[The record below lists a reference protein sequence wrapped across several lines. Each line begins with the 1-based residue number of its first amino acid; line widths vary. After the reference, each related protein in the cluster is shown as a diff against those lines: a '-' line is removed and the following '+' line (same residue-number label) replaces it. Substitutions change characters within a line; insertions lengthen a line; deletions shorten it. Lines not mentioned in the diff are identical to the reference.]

1 MGIKFQ
7 ISIATTGFQ
16 TINYQSLLTN
26 KLPLDNMQTLPNPN
40 GMPEAL
46 EGVRVLDCSQIL
58 AGPFCSMLLADMGAD
73 VIKIEKPNGG
83 DDTRRMG
90 PPFIDTESAAF
101 LAMNRNKRSI
111 VLNFKEQS
119 GVQAMKTL
127 VKDADIVIENYR
139 TGTMAR
145 LGLGYEDLKNINPG
159 IIYCSISGFGR
170 TGPYANRGGFDLV
183 AQGMSGLMSITGVPD
198 SPPVKVGVPIAD
210 MNAGMF
216 ATYGILTAYIN
227 KLRTKKGQYLEISL
241 LEAAIAYTVWESAG
255 YFATGDIAEP
265 LGSSHRNSAPYQ
277 ALKTKDGHINV
288 GAPNQSNWER
298 FANAIERSDLVT
310 RNDFKDNASRL
321 VNRESLERELELT
334 LTTKNSSEW
343 LEVLEKSGVP
353 AGPILNISEVWNDPQ
368 VEARNMKVTLDHPT
382 AGKITNIG
390 LAAKLYSTPGRITK
404 PAPLLGEHTREIL
417 VDAGYSKKN
426 IEDLIDSGAAVTN
439 DS

>member
-1 MGIKFQ
+1 
-7 ISIATTGFQ
+7 
-16 TINYQSLLTN
+16 
-26 KLPLDNMQTLPNPN
+26 MQTLPNPN

-183 AQGMSGLMSITGVPD
+183 AQGMSGLTSITGVPN

-310 RNDFKDNASRL
+310 RNEFKDNASRL

-390 LAAKLYSTPGRITK
+390 LAAKLYNTPGRITK

>member
-1 MGIKFQ
+1 
-7 ISIATTGFQ
+7 
-16 TINYQSLLTN
+16 
-26 KLPLDNMQTLPNPN
+26 MQTLPNPN
-40 GMPEAL
+40 GLPEAL

-73 VIKIEKPNGG
+73 VVKIEKPNGG

-139 TGTMAR
+139 TGTMDR
-145 LGLGYEDLKNINPG
+145 LGLGYKDLNNINPG

-183 AQGMSGLMSITGVPD
+183 AQGMSGLMSITGVPN

-227 KLRTKKGQYLEISL
+227 KLRTMKGQYLEISL

-277 ALKTKDGHINV
+277 ALKTKDGHINI

-298 FANAIERSDLVT
+298 FANAIERTDLVA
-310 RNDFKDNASRL
+310 RNEFKDNASRL
-321 VNRESLERELELT
+321 VNRESLEVELELT
-334 LTTKNSSEW
+334 LTTKSSGEW
-343 LEVLEKSGVP
+343 LEVLEKCGVP
-353 AGPILNISEVWNDPQ
+353 AGPILNVSEVWNDPQ
-368 VEARNMKVTLDHPT
+368 IQARNMEVTLEHPT
-382 AGKITNIG
+382 AGKIKNIG

-404 PAPLLGEHTREIL
+404 PAPLLGQHTREVL
-417 VDAGYSKKN
+417 MNAGYSKKN
-426 IEDLIDSGAAVTN
+426 IEALVDSGAAVIN
-439 DS
+439 DSQGIR

>member
-1 MGIKFQ
+1 
-7 ISIATTGFQ
+7 
-16 TINYQSLLTN
+16 
-26 KLPLDNMQTLPNPN
+26 MQTLPNPN
-40 GMPEAL
+40 DMPEAL

-58 AGPFCSMLLADMGAD
+58 AGPFCSMLLADKGAD
-73 VIKIEKPNGG
+73 VIKIENPNGG

-183 AQGMSGLMSITGVPD
+183 AQGMSGLMSITGVPN

-241 LEAAIAYTVWESAG
+241 MDSAIAYTVWESAG

-310 RNDFKDNASRL
+310 RNEFKDNASRL

-368 VEARNMKVTLDHPT
+368 VEARNMKATLDHPT

>member
-1 MGIKFQ
+1 
-7 ISIATTGFQ
+7 
-16 TINYQSLLTN
+16 
-26 KLPLDNMQTLPNPN
+26 MQTLPNPN
-40 GMPEAL
+40 DMPEAL

-241 LEAAIAYTVWESAG
+241 MEAAIAYTVWESAG

-310 RNDFKDNASRL
+310 RNEFKDNASRL

-426 IEDLIDSGAAVTN
+426 IENLIDSGAAVTN

>member
-1 MGIKFQ
+1 
-7 ISIATTGFQ
+7 
-16 TINYQSLLTN
+16 
-26 KLPLDNMQTLPNPN
+26 MQTLPNPN

-73 VIKIEKPNGG
+73 IIKIEKPNGG

-277 ALKTKDGHINV
+277 ALKTKDGHINI

-310 RNDFKDNASRL
+310 RNEFKDNASRL

>member
-1 MGIKFQ
+1 
-7 ISIATTGFQ
+7 
-16 TINYQSLLTN
+16 
-26 KLPLDNMQTLPNPN
+26 MQTLPNPN

-241 LEAAIAYTVWESAG
+241 MEAAIAYTVWESAG

-310 RNDFKDNASRL
+310 RNEFKDNASRL

-368 VEARNMKVTLDHPT
+368 IEARNMKVTLDHPT

>member
-1 MGIKFQ
+1 
-7 ISIATTGFQ
+7 
-16 TINYQSLLTN
+16 
-26 KLPLDNMQTLPNPN
+26 MQTLPNPN

-298 FANAIERSDLVT
+298 FANAIERSDLIK
-310 RNDFKDNASRL
+310 RNEFKDNASRL

>member
-1 MGIKFQ
+1 
-7 ISIATTGFQ
+7 
-16 TINYQSLLTN
+16 
-26 KLPLDNMQTLPNPN
+26 
-40 GMPEAL
+40 MPEAL

-58 AGPFCSMLLADMGAD
+58 AGPFCSMLLADMGAA

-83 DDTRRMG
+83 DATRRMG

-310 RNDFKDNASRL
+310 RNEFKDNASRL

>member
-1 MGIKFQ
+1 
-7 ISIATTGFQ
+7 
-16 TINYQSLLTN
+16 
-26 KLPLDNMQTLPNPN
+26 
-40 GMPEAL
+40 MPEAL

-310 RNDFKDNASRL
+310 RNEFKDNASRL

>member
-1 MGIKFQ
+1 
-7 ISIATTGFQ
+7 
-16 TINYQSLLTN
+16 
-26 KLPLDNMQTLPNPN
+26 MQTLPNPN

-183 AQGMSGLMSITGVPD
+183 AQGMSGLMSITGVPN

-227 KLRTKKGQYLEISL
+227 KLRTMKGQYLEISL

-255 YFATGDIAEP
+255 YFATGHIAEP

-277 ALKTKDGHINV
+277 ALKTKDGHINI

-298 FANAIERSDLVT
+298 FANAIERTDLVA
-310 RNDFKDNASRL
+310 RNEFKDNASRL
-321 VNRESLERELELT
+321 VNRESLEVELELT
-334 LTTKNSSEW
+334 LTTKSSGEW
-343 LEVLEKSGVP
+343 LEVLEKCGVP
-353 AGPILNISEVWNDPQ
+353 AGPILNVSEVWNDPQ
-368 VEARNMKVTLDHPT
+368 VQARNMEVTLEHPT
-382 AGKITNIG
+382 AGKIKNIG

-404 PAPLLGEHTREIL
+404 PAPLLGQHTREVL
-417 VDAGYSKKN
+417 MNAGYSKKN
-426 IEDLIDSGAAVTN
+426 IEALVDSGAAVIN
-439 DS
+439 DSQGIR

>member
-1 MGIKFQ
+1 M
-7 ISIATTGFQ
+7 
-16 TINYQSLLTN
+16 
-26 KLPLDNMQTLPNPN
+26 LPLDNMQTLPNPN
-40 GMPEAL
+40 GLPEAL

-73 VIKIEKPNGG
+73 VVKIEKPNGG

-139 TGTMAR
+139 TGTMDR
-145 LGLGYEDLKNINPG
+145 LGLGYKDLNNINPG

-183 AQGMSGLMSITGVPD
+183 AQGMSGLMSITGVPN

-227 KLRTKKGQYLEISL
+227 KLRTMKGQYLEISL

-277 ALKTKDGHINV
+277 ALKTKDGHINI

-298 FANAIERSDLVT
+298 LANAIERTDLVA
-310 RNDFKDNASRL
+310 RNEFKDNASRL
-321 VNRESLERELELT
+321 VNRESLEVELELT
-334 LTTKNSSEW
+334 LTTKSSGEW
-343 LEVLEKSGVP
+343 LEVLEKCGVP

-368 VEARNMKVTLDHPT
+368 IQARNMEVTLEHPT
-382 AGKITNIG
+382 AGKIKNIG

-404 PAPLLGEHTREIL
+404 PAPLLGQHTREVL
-417 VDAGYSKKN
+417 MNAGYSKKN
-426 IEDLIDSGAAVTN
+426 IEALVDSGAAVIN
-439 DS
+439 DI

>member
-1 MGIKFQ
+1 
-7 ISIATTGFQ
+7 
-16 TINYQSLLTN
+16 
-26 KLPLDNMQTLPNPN
+26 
-40 GMPEAL
+40 MPEAL

-183 AQGMSGLMSITGVPD
+183 AQGMSGLMSITGVPN

-310 RNDFKDNASRL
+310 RNEFKDNASRL

>member
-1 MGIKFQ
+1 
-7 ISIATTGFQ
+7 
-16 TINYQSLLTN
+16 
-26 KLPLDNMQTLPNPN
+26 
-40 GMPEAL
+40 MPEAL

-183 AQGMSGLMSITGVPD
+183 AQGMSGLMSITGVPG

-310 RNDFKDNASRL
+310 RNEFKDNASRL

>member
-1 MGIKFQ
+1 
-7 ISIATTGFQ
+7 
-16 TINYQSLLTN
+16 
-26 KLPLDNMQTLPNPN
+26 MQTLPNPN

-183 AQGMSGLMSITGVPD
+183 AQGMSGLMSITGVPN

-310 RNDFKDNASRL
+310 RNEFKDNASRL

-426 IEDLIDSGAAVTN
+426 IENLIDSGAAVTN

>member
-1 MGIKFQ
+1 
-7 ISIATTGFQ
+7 
-16 TINYQSLLTN
+16 
-26 KLPLDNMQTLPNPN
+26 MQTLPNPN
-40 GMPEAL
+40 GLPEAL

-73 VIKIEKPNGG
+73 VVKIEKPNGG

-139 TGTMAR
+139 TGTMDR
-145 LGLGYEDLKNINPG
+145 LGLGYKDLNNINPG

-183 AQGMSGLMSITGVPD
+183 AQGMSGLMSITGVPN

-227 KLRTKKGQYLEISL
+227 KLRTMKGQYLEISL

-277 ALKTKDGHINV
+277 ALKTKDGHINI

-298 FANAIERSDLVT
+298 FANAIERTDLVA
-310 RNDFKDNASRL
+310 RNEFKDNASRL
-321 VNRESLERELELT
+321 VNRESLEVELELT
-334 LTTKNSSEW
+334 LTTKSSGEW
-343 LEVLEKSGVP
+343 LEVLEKCGVP
-353 AGPILNISEVWNDPQ
+353 AGPILNVSEVWNDPQ
-368 VEARNMKVTLDHPT
+368 IQARNMEVTLEHPT
-382 AGKITNIG
+382 AGKIKNIG

-404 PAPLLGEHTREIL
+404 PAPLLGQHTREVL
-417 VDAGYSKKN
+417 MNAGYSKKN
-426 IEDLIDSGAAVTN
+426 IEALVDSGAAVIN

>member
-1 MGIKFQ
+1 
-7 ISIATTGFQ
+7 
-16 TINYQSLLTN
+16 
-26 KLPLDNMQTLPNPN
+26 MQTLPNPN

-73 VIKIEKPNGG
+73 VIKIEKPTGG

-101 LAMNRNKRSI
+101 LAINRNKRSI

-183 AQGMSGLMSITGVPD
+183 AQGMSGLMSITGVPN

-298 FANAIERSDLVT
+298 FADAIQRSDLIA

-321 VNRESLERELELT
+321 VNRESLEAELELT
-334 LTTKNSSEW
+334 LKTKNSNEW

-368 VEARNMKVTLDHPT
+368 VEARNMKVTLEHPT

-390 LAAKLYSTPGRITK
+390 LAAKLYNTPGRITN

-417 VDAGYSKKN
+417 MDAGYSKEN
-426 IEDLIDSGAAVTN
+426 IEDLVASGAAVTN

>member
-1 MGIKFQ
+1 
-7 ISIATTGFQ
+7 
-16 TINYQSLLTN
+16 
-26 KLPLDNMQTLPNPN
+26 MQTLPNPN

-139 TGTMAR
+139 TGTMDR
-145 LGLGYEDLKNINPG
+145 LGLGYKDLNNINPG

-183 AQGMSGLMSITGVPD
+183 AQGMSGLMSITGVPN

-277 ALKTKDGHINV
+277 ALKTKDGHINI

-298 FANAIERSDLVT
+298 FANAIKRTDLVA
-310 RNDFKDNASRL
+310 RNEFKDNASRL
-321 VNRESLERELELT
+321 VNRESLEVELELT
-334 LTTKNSSEW
+334 LTTKSSGEW
-343 LEVLEKSGVP
+343 LEVLEKCGVP

-368 VEARNMKVTLDHPT
+368 IQARNMEVTLDHPT
-382 AGKITNIG
+382 AGKIKNIG

-404 PAPLLGEHTREIL
+404 PAPLLGQHTREVL
-417 VDAGYSKKN
+417 MNAGYSKKN
-426 IEDLIDSGAAVTN
+426 IEALVDSGAAVTN

>member
-1 MGIKFQ
+1 
-7 ISIATTGFQ
+7 
-16 TINYQSLLTN
+16 
-26 KLPLDNMQTLPNPN
+26 MQTLPNPN

-183 AQGMSGLMSITGVPD
+183 AQGMSGLMSITGVPN

-241 LEAAIAYTVWESAG
+241 MEAAIAYTVWESAG

-310 RNDFKDNASRL
+310 RNEFKDNASRL
-321 VNRESLERELELT
+321 VNRKSLETELELT

-368 VEARNMKVTLDHPT
+368 IEARNMKVTLDHPT

>member
-1 MGIKFQ
+1 
-7 ISIATTGFQ
+7 
-16 TINYQSLLTN
+16 
-26 KLPLDNMQTLPNPN
+26 MQTLPNPN

-127 VKDADIVIENYR
+127 VQDADIIIENYR

-183 AQGMSGLMSITGVPD
+183 AQGMSGLMSITGVPN

-216 ATYGILTAYIN
+216 AAYGILTAYIN

-241 LEAAIAYTVWESAG
+241 MEAAIAYTVWESAG

-298 FANAIERSDLVT
+298 FANAIERSDLIA
-310 RNDFKDNASRL
+310 RNEFKDNASRL
-321 VNRESLERELELT
+321 VNRKSLETELELT
-334 LTTKNSSEW
+334 LTTKKSSEW

-353 AGPILNISEVWNDPQ
+353 AGPILNVSEVWNDPQ
-368 VEARNMKVTLDHPT
+368 VEARDMKVTLDHPT

-404 PAPLLGEHTREIL
+404 PAPLLGEHTREVL
-417 VDAGYSKKN
+417 MDASYSKKN
-426 IEDLIDSGAAVTN
+426 IEDLIRSGAAATN

>member
-1 MGIKFQ
+1 M
-7 ISIATTGFQ
+7 
-16 TINYQSLLTN
+16 LT
-26 KLPLDNMQTLPNPN
+26 LDNMQTLPNPN

-46 EGVRVLDCSQIL
+46 EGVRILDCSQIL

-139 TGTMAR
+139 TGTMDR
-145 LGLGYEDLKNINPG
+145 LGLGYEDLKNINSE

-183 AQGMSGLMSITGVPD
+183 AQGMSGLMSITGVPN

-227 KLRTKKGQYLEISL
+227 KLRTNKGQYLEISL

-298 FANAIERSDLVT
+298 FASAIERTDLVT
-310 RNDFKDNASRL
+310 RNEFKDNASRL
-321 VNRESLERELELT
+321 INRESLEVELELT
-334 LTTKNSSEW
+334 LTTKSSGEW
-343 LEVLEKSGVP
+343 LEVLEKGGVP
-353 AGPILNISEVWNDPQ
+353 AGPILNVSEVWNDPQ
-368 VEARNMKVTLDHPT
+368 IQARNMEVTLDHPT
-382 AGKITNIG
+382 AGKIKNIG

-404 PAPLLGEHTREIL
+404 PAPLLGQHTREVL
-417 VDAGYSKKN
+417 MNAGYSKKN
-426 IEDLIDSGAAVTN
+426 IEALVDSGAAVIN

>member
-1 MGIKFQ
+1 
-7 ISIATTGFQ
+7 
-16 TINYQSLLTN
+16 
-26 KLPLDNMQTLPNPN
+26 
-40 GMPEAL
+40 MPEAL

-310 RNDFKDNASRL
+310 RNEFKDNASRL
-321 VNRESLERELELT
+321 VNRESLESELELT

>member
-1 MGIKFQ
+1 
-7 ISIATTGFQ
+7 
-16 TINYQSLLTN
+16 
-26 KLPLDNMQTLPNPN
+26 MQTLPNPN

-183 AQGMSGLMSITGVPD
+183 AQGMSGLMSITGVPN

-310 RNDFKDNASRL
+310 RNEFKDNASRL
-321 VNRESLERELELT
+321 VNRKSLETELELT
-334 LTTKNSSEW
+334 LTTKTSSKW
-343 LEVLEKSGVP
+343 LEVLEKSGEP
-353 AGPILNISEVWNDPQ
+353 AGPILNISEVCDDPQ
-368 VEARNMKVTLDHPT
+368 IEARNMKVTLDHPT

>member
-1 MGIKFQ
+1 
-7 ISIATTGFQ
+7 
-16 TINYQSLLTN
+16 
-26 KLPLDNMQTLPNPN
+26 MQTLPNPN

-183 AQGMSGLMSITGVPD
+183 AQGMSGLMSITGVPN

-241 LEAAIAYTVWESAG
+241 MEAAIAYTVWESAG

-310 RNDFKDNASRL
+310 RNEFKDNASRL
-321 VNRESLERELELT
+321 VNRKSLETELELT
-334 LTTKNSSEW
+334 LTTKTSSKW

-368 VEARNMKVTLDHPT
+368 IEARNMKVTLDHPT

>member
-1 MGIKFQ
+1 
-7 ISIATTGFQ
+7 
-16 TINYQSLLTN
+16 
-26 KLPLDNMQTLPNPN
+26 MQTLPNPN
-40 GMPEAL
+40 GLPEAL

-139 TGTMAR
+139 TGTMDR
-145 LGLGYEDLKNINPG
+145 LGLGYKDLNNINPG

-183 AQGMSGLMSITGVPD
+183 AQGMSGLMSITGVPN

-227 KLRTKKGQYLEISL
+227 KLRTRKGQYLEISL

-277 ALKTKDGHINV
+277 ALKTKDGHINI

-298 FANAIERSDLVT
+298 FANAIERTDLVV
-310 RNDFKDNASRL
+310 RNEFKDNASRL
-321 VNRESLERELELT
+321 VNRESLEVELELT
-334 LTTKNSSEW
+334 LTTKSSGEW
-343 LEVLEKSGVP
+343 LEVLEKCGVP
-353 AGPILNISEVWNDPQ
+353 AGPILNVSEVWNDPQ
-368 VEARNMKVTLDHPT
+368 IQARNMEVTLEHPT
-382 AGKITNIG
+382 AGKIKNIG

-404 PAPLLGEHTREIL
+404 PAPLLGQHTREVL
-417 VDAGYSKKN
+417 MNAGYSKKN
-426 IEDLIDSGAAVTN
+426 IEALVDSGAAVIN
-439 DS
+439 DSQGIR